1 MLQTKLNL
9 CVGIFEV
16 APDLLDKGISLIS
29 TELNLCALTKLNLC
43 VGIFKVAADLLD
55 EVIALISREVD
66 EELAVS

>member
-1 MLQTKLNL
+1 M
-9 CVGIFEV
+9 